1 MGSGIMQKRDGLF
14 WKENPNS
21 KGLDRPRME
30 SNYIKT
36 SCVSVGMP
44 GGGGGADAKMQFSS
58 KQPDSELW
66 GKQKRTYVQ
75 QTPREEKAPP
85 PKKMPLPDKK

>member
-44 GGGGGADAKMQFSS
+44 GGGGGSDSKLQFAAG
-58 KQPDSELW
+58 DNRW
-66 GKQKRTYVQ
+66 GKQTRTYVQ
-75 QTPREEKAPP
+75 QKPREPEQ
-85 PKKMPLPDKK
+85 KKMPTPDKKDK

>member
-44 GGGGGADAKMQFSS
+44 GGGGGSEAKMQFAS
-58 KQPDSELW
+58 KTVEELW

-85 PKKMPLPDKK
+85 AYKMPLPDKK